1 MMRFLVCL
9 ALVGV
14 VAAQTWKQNQQP
26 FQTRN
31 TQGNSRTQG
40 KFVWDLLKVPLTP
53 PEVAALQNLRGAAAY
68 PTYSYDNLPRT
79 SFSCASKAQPGFYA
93 DVDAQCQVWHRC
105 DQSGNQTDFICV
117 NSTLFNQI
125 TLVCDSWY
133 NVDCGQALD
142 VENFAN
148 SRLYT
153 NLPLFD
159 TPPADYVAPSQLIL
173 LQNQG
178 VSQQVQGQ
186 QQQGGRGQSQQQQG
200 GRGQSGQSQQ
210 SGQSSQSGQSQQ
222 QGGQQQSQQNAQG
235 RMMSGNQGSMSA
247 MNGNM
252 GTLNVQSS
260 ASSSDQNTQQADQS
274 ADQTQQ

>member
-186 QQQGGRGQSQQQQG
+186 QQQGGRGQSQQQG
-200 GRGQSGQSQQ
+200 GRGQAGVQGGRVVIAASSRQDLSQMRPPSQLIPSSGAVLVMADQQGDPSQQ
-210 SGQSSQSGQSQQ
+210 SASG
-222 QGGQQQSQQNAQG
+222 A
-235 RMMSGNQGSMSA
+235 
-247 MNGNM
+247 
-252 GTLNVQSS
+252 VE
-260 ASSSDQNTQQADQS
+260 DQS
-274 ADQTQQ
+274 PQ